1 MIVNPTEVVVVSTV
15 GANVPLLAIKEG
27 RQLYVT
33 IEDDVGV
40 LRELV
45 LDSLS
50 AAGHAPLPRVVSKTM
65 TSEGPSFRT
74 LEHCLLHHKFTVN
87 GIEALL

>member
-1 MIVNPTEVVVVSTV
+1 MSTV
-15 GANVPLLAIKEG
+15 GANVPLLTIKEG

-45 LDSLS
+45 LDSLF
-50 AAGHAPLPRVVSKTM
+50 AAGGDHASLPRVVSKTM
-65 TSEGPSFRT
+65 SSEGPSFRT
-74 LEHCLLHHKFTVN
+74 LEHCLLHHNFTVE